1 MKVGSRIVFIILFVA
16 YNCFGQD
23 NIKRL
28 GGEVTF
34 TTSVNAYVK
43 FSDTEKIKIGDTLQ
57 LSANSVLSNCLV
69 VKNKSSISCVCAI
82 LTGCEVKAGDVILHP
97 VLLETTKTNPTKE
110 IRDRMVR
117 KPVTAMTPEQ
127 IDSINSMQKIS
138 GRISVASYST
148 LSSLRGDN
156 HRTMYRLGI
165 NVSHFQ
171 DSRFSLESDMNY
183 RQNFVPAESK
193 SSQRTK
199 QYNVYNLA
207 LRYETPSK
215 FSLVVGRKIN
225 MNASSIGAID
235 GVQAEKYF
243 GKFYTGIIAGFRPD
257 IFNQNF
263 NSNLLEFGGYIG
275 LKTNAGAFKSQ
286 TTLGLLEQKNAGA
299 TDRRYVY
306 FQHSSTVGRNLNLF
320 SSVELDIYDKV
331 NEQIST
337 DARLTNLYAS
347 ASYRISK
354 VFNVFVSYD
363 SRKRILYYETF
374 KTEIENLLDDDEA
387 RQGARVRLNIK
398 PLKNTTVGL
407 SYSKRF
413 QSSGQNASDNMNGYI
428 TFSKIPI
435 VRGLLNV
442 SYNIN
447 ISNYLESKIWSFRHS
462 RYLFKNKLNVDLYY
476 RIIEY
481 AYKISKVNDA
491 LNNTYKQSYIGSN
504 LTYQFAKKISFSI
517 MGEANTLATEKNYR
531 INARIIKRF

>member
-1 MKVGSRIVFIILFVA
+1 
-16 YNCFGQD
+16 
-23 NIKRL
+23 
-28 GGEVTF
+28 
-34 TTSVNAYVK
+34 
-43 FSDTEKIKIGDTLQ
+43 
-57 LSANSVLSNCLV
+57 
-69 VKNKSSISCVCAI
+69 
-82 LTGCEVKAGDVILHP
+82 
-97 VLLETTKTNPTKE
+97 
-110 IRDRMVR
+110 
-117 KPVTAMTPEQ
+117 
-127 IDSINSMQKIS
+127 
-138 GRISVASYST
+138 
-148 LSSLRGDN
+148 
-156 HRTMYRLGI
+156 
-165 NVSHFQ
+165 
-171 DSRFSLESDMNY
+171 
-183 RQNFVPAESK
+183 
-193 SSQRTK
+193 
-199 QYNVYNLA
+199 
-207 LRYETPSK
+207 
-215 FSLVVGRKIN
+215 